1 MRWGAV
7 LLVPVLFATAHGQE
21 LDRSPFHDDPTS
33 IGVGKAAFRLRCSA
47 CHGIHAEGGQ
57 APALNRGEFEAGDTD
72 LDIYRVIAEGVPG
85 TEMPAFG
92 RSQHG
97 GEHLADRR
105 ISADLRALRRGE
117 GGRRPL
123 SRGGQIFWN
132 RGGCGACHRVGRRG
146 GTFGPALTRIGRSR
160 SLAHLRESL
169 LDPGKDLPRDYY
181 VVRVV
186 TREGTAVRGIGLGFD
201 DFSAQLREVSGRF
214 RSFLREEV
222 DAIEREFVSLM
233 PDSYG
238 ETLTESEQNDL
249 LAYMQT
255 LRGQGDEQ

>member
-7 LLVPVLFATAHGQE
+7 LLAPVLFAAAHGQE
-21 LDRSPFHDDPTS
+21 LDRSPFHDDATS

-47 CHGIHAEGGQ
+47 CHGIHAEGGR
-57 APALNRGEFEAGDTD
+57 APALNRGEFEAGDAD
-72 LDIYRVIAEGVPG
+72 LDIYRVIAKGVPG

-92 RSQHG
+92 GRNT
-97 GEHLADRR
+97 EENIWR
-105 ISADLRALRRGE
+105 IVAFLRTFEPSGDERVDGDPSRGE
-117 GGRRPL
+117 G
-123 SRGGQIFWN
+123 IFWN

-146 GTFGPALTRIGRSR
+146 GAFGPALTRIGRSR

-169 LDPGKDLPRDYY
+169 LDPGKDLPRGYY

-186 TREGTAVRGIGLGFD
+186 TREGAAVRGIGLGFD
-201 DFSAQLREVSGRF
+201 DFSAQLRDASGRF

-222 DAIEREFVSLM
+222 EAIEREFVSLM

-238 ETLTESEQNDL
+238 ETLTENEQSDL

-255 LRGQGDEQ
+255 LRGQGDQE